1 MLTCLLDRLL
11 SNLFKIIKVGIIR
24 TRKVI
29 TAFLSFALGAPPL
42 QQDRYLAPAPYF
54 HIFLGWRATAGPSNL
69 RGPRLPPRLTPF
81 DCRFWGH
88 ASGVPSLLRPIQN
101 SSWSC
106 MVLRK
111 AARDEI
117 GSGGAQD
124 YGGHED
130 SSLPGPASV
139 EAADLS
145 AVDNQTIAR
154 QHDRECLIEWVE
166 EDLGLLVVKPFAD

>member
-1 MLTCLLDRLL
+1 
-11 SNLFKIIKVGIIR
+11 
-24 TRKVI
+24 VI
-29 TAFLSFALGAPPL
+29 TAFLSFPLGAPPL
-42 QQDRYLAPAPYF
+42 QQDRYQARRLISAFSWASSN
-54 HIFLGWRATAGPSNL
+54 GRAIGL
-69 RGPRLPPRLTPF
+69 EGPRLPPRLTPF

-101 SSWSC
+101 SGWSC

-111 AARDEI
+111 ASRDET
-117 GSGGAQD
+117 GSGGAKD
-124 YGGHED
+124 YGGDED
-130 SSLPGPASV
+130 PSRTGPASV
-139 EAADLS
+139 EAADLA